1 VTFRSLTVPLLIAL
15 AMPAWAEEALPVPA
29 PDAPVAGETAAP
41 AVQFVPPAADRV
53 VASEVPS
60 PPAEPAAAPAPFPSE
75 PPPEDRRNQTVV
87 TGTRTE
93 QRASDVTVATE
104 VINRT
109 SIERSGARNLAEL
122 LTTQP
127 GLDIV
132 ESFRGSGVRLQGLD
146 PEYVLILIDGERVSG
161 RVGTTL
167 DVSRFSLQ
175 EIERVEIV
183 KGPSSVLYGSD
194 AIGGVINLV
203 TRKPQ
208 RRLEADGRVGWGLVG
223 PLGAPAVD
231 AGGVGLGDVRG
242 GVGTHLDTV
251 DARAQAS
258 YRHNNGWDWNRAT
271 LATNGSDTTLADASG
286 LLTWTP
292 NEKLS
297 FRSRVAYT
305 RKDQY
310 AVDETPGGAVTDRRF
325 RDEYA
330 DASLSARLQPQQ
342 GTSLLARVHGSLFR
356 DQFLQDQRQA
366 RDLDQ
371 YQDARDMLW
380 EMGLQLDQ
388 RLADVHLVSAAVE
401 GLFEN
406 LTSPRVGR
414 GQESRRRLGV
424 MLQHD
429 WKLPATRLSLTFGAR
444 LDVDSRFGVAPSP
457 RVAARWEP
465 RDGLILRAGYGWG
478 FRAPNFQE
486 LFLRFSNPSVG
497 YVVEG
502 NPNLRPELSR
512 GYNLSAD
519 WRASEAVTVAASLFR
534 AELSYL
540 ISVLTLRQASPD
552 SPLTYGYG
560 NVDRATTQGGELTV
574 RFRLTRGLY
583 LDAGYA
589 FTDSRDDATGKLLPG
604 RAQHRGTAQLS
615 GRYRPWD
622 VDGALRVAV
631 QGIRPFDEENPD
643 GIRRSVAPPFAV
655 VDLRLGKPVL
665 PWLTVF
671 VMGNNLLNAGDAL
684 YLPIQ
689 PRNLQ
694 AGVTLSY

>member
-1 VTFRSLTVPLLIAL
+1 MKASPATLPLLLLLSLPGL
-15 AMPAWAEEALPVPA
+15 AE
-29 PDAPVAGETAAP
+29 
-41 AVQFVPPAADRV
+41 
-53 VASEVPS
+53 
-60 PPAEPAAAPAPFPSE
+60 EPAAPSE
-75 PPPEDRRNQTVV
+75 PPPAAPADAPLAGSPPAALPGPVPLEAPPVPPEPAPAPEEPTAEDRRNQTVV

-93 QRASDVTVATE
+93 QRAADVTVATE

-109 SIERSGARNLAEL
+109 TIERSGARNLAEL

-223 PLGAPAVD
+223 PLGAPAADV
-231 AGGVGLGDVRG
+231 GGTGLADVRG
-242 GVGTHLDTV
+242 GVGTHQDTW

-258 YRHNNGWDWNRAT
+258 YRHNNGWDWNPSTPAS
-271 LATNGSDTTLADASG
+271 NGSDTTLADASG
-286 LLTWTP
+286 LVTWTA

-330 DASLSARLQPQQ
+330 DASLSARFQPHK
-342 GTSLLARVHGSLFR
+342 GTSLRARVHGSLFR

-380 EMGLQLDQ
+380 ETGLQLDHA
-388 RLADVHLVSAAVE
+388 LADVHLLSAAVE
-401 GLFEN
+401 GLFEE

-414 GQESRRRLGV
+414 GQESRRRLGL
-424 MLQHD
+424 MLQDD
-429 WKLPATRLSLTFGAR
+429 WKLPAAKLSLTFGAR

-457 RVAARWEP
+457 RVAVRWQP
-465 RDGLILRAGYGWG
+465 VDGLILRAGYGWG

-486 LFLRFSNPSVG
+486 LFLRFDNPSVG

-502 NPNLRPELSR
+502 NPDLRPELSR

-519 WRASEAVTVAASLFR
+519 WRASERLTVAASLFR
-534 AELSYL
+534 TELSDL
-540 ISVLTLRQASPD
+540 ISVLTLRQAGPD
-552 SPLTYGYG
+552 SPLAYGYG
-560 NVDRATTQGGELTV
+560 NVDRATTQGGELTL
-574 RFRLTRGLY
+574 RFQLARGLY

-631 QGIRPFDEENPD
+631 QGLRPFDEENPD
-643 GIRRSVAPPFAV
+643 GIRRTVAPPFAV